1 MSKIL
6 ETLTSTGGLLL
17 WPLLILALAGLILF
31 FERFLYLH
39 RGHINKNQFLAGVKA
54 LVGKGRLVEALTL
67 CEESPGPVTSIA
79 RAALLHFDEG
89 REAIRQAIQGA
100 ALTEVPLLE
109 RRVGG
114 LVLVANLA
122 PFLGLIG
129 TGVAA
134 LNAFQRLQ
142 QAGPYVESSLFAG
155 DMGQALVSTVAGLVI
170 GALAMVAHHLI
181 NGRVNAV
188 ILDMELVG
196 QEILQFLTA
205 QDKIV
210 PDSGGGAIA
219 REEDSA

>member
-1 MSKIL
+1 MSNAL
-6 ETLTSTGGLLL
+6 HTLTSDGGLLL
-17 WPLLILALAGLILF
+17 WPLLLLAVVGLILF

-39 RGHINKNQFLAGVKA
+39 RRDINKNKFLAGVQT

-67 CEESPGPVTSIA
+67 CEESPGPVTSIV
-79 RAALLHFDEG
+79 RAALLHYDEG
-89 REAIRQAIQGA
+89 RESIKAGIQSA
-100 ALTEVPLLE
+100 ALAEVPLLE

-114 LVLVANLA
+114 IVLVANLA

-134 LNAFQRLQ
+134 LNAFHGLQ
-142 QAGPYVESSLFAG
+142 VTGPYVDSSVFAG
-155 DMGQALVSTVAGLVI
+155 DVGQALVSTVVGLVI
-170 GALAMVAHHLI
+170 AALAMVAHHFI

-205 QDKIV
+205 QDKV
-210 PDSGGGAIA
+210 APA
-219 REEDSA
+219 RTEKLPQEVAAP